1 MPQAELT
8 PEDELPNGW
17 EEWPKRAQVAKM
29 LEVTE
34 TSVVRYEK
42 AGNLNPCKDPDGC
55 YRFDPAEVSVLMAT
69 RGIGNKR
76 REAMVTRTEELKE
89 WETSTIKSIVGLIE
103 KPREKID
110 EIQFEIIKDLRAEN
124 LSLRTKIEAMWAE
137 VETARDNTAERNM
150 AQGIVMSETR
160 IKELALHRL
169 IEKGGQ
175 LLMGFKGMSG
185 GVQLTPDQCE
195 QLLIVA
201 KEAPGE
207 ESFFTPEQETLA
219 KAIVTRH
226 KEETAKK
233 NGAAKKEAP
242 SDAK

>member
-1 MPQAELT
+1 MAKEPTPAEEMPS
-8 PEDELPNGW
+8 GW
-17 EEWPKRAQVAKM
+17 EDWPKRAQVAKM

-34 TSVVRYEK
+34 TSVVRFEK
-42 AGNLNPCKDPDGC
+42 AGNLNPILDPDGC
-55 YRFDPAEVSVLMAT
+55 YRFEPAEVAVLAASRGKGNIRKEAAIT
-69 RGIGNKR
+69 RS
-76 REAMVTRTEELKE
+76 EELRE

-124 LSLRTKIEAMWAE
+124 LILRTKIEAMWAE

-195 QLLIVA
+195 QLLIAA
-201 KEAPGE
+201 KESPGE
-207 ESFFTPEQETLA
+207 ESFLTPEQETLA
-219 KAIVTRH
+219 KAIVTRN
-226 KEETAKK
+226 KEEATKK
-233 NGAAKKEAP
+233 AAKPKAEATAN
-242 SDAK
+242 DAK

>member
-1 MPQAELT
+1 MAKEPTPLEEMPS
-8 PEDELPNGW
+8 GW

-34 TSVVRYEK
+34 TSVVRFEK
-42 AGNLNPCKDPDGC
+42 AGNLNPILDPDGC
-55 YRFDPAEVSVLMAT
+55 YRFEPAEVAVLAAS
-69 RGIGNKR
+69 RGKGNLR
-76 REAMVTRTEELKE
+76 REAAVTRADELKE

-110 EIQFEIIKDLRAEN
+110 AIQFEIIKDLRAEN
-124 LSLRTKIEAMWAE
+124 ATLRGKIEGMWAE
-137 VETARDNTAERNM
+137 VEQARDNTAERNM
-150 AQGIVMSETR
+150 AQTMVMSETR

-195 QLLIVA
+195 QLLVAA
-201 KEAPGE
+201 KEAPEE
-207 ESFFTPEQETLA
+207 ESFLTPEQETLA

-226 KEETAKK
+226 KEE
-233 NGAAKKEAP
+233 AAKKAVPKKEVTAN
-242 SDAK
+242 DAK